1 MPHRSTRAPL
11 PDGYDFRQLTAAD
24 LRDVLTLDAWAF
36 PTGKDV
42 EALAAEPSPLSW
54 DRAVGVVA
62 ESEDPDAV
70 AADGA
75 VPVRTELVG
84 MHASYPFAR
93 FPVPGGV
100 VPVSGLTWVGVHP
113 AHRRRGLLTAMIDE
127 HFRRSLRR
135 REPVSALFA
144 AEAPIY
150 GRFGYGKA
158 ADDLRVTVPRGAAL
172 RDVPGAADHT
182 VRIETSDFERHA
194 ALVEDL
200 HERAG
205 ADIGGSGLNR
215 PGWVGRETPE
225 LQRYF
230 RADTPLRRDGRE
242 PERIVIVERD
252 GEPRGY
258 TTFRRKL
265 DWELQGPRGHV
276 SGGEVVALDAAAARA
291 LWDVLLDLDLTDDV
305 HPFMIPTDDVVA
317 QWLVDRRKATPT
329 VFDNLWVR
337 ILDVPSALAARQYA
351 TDVDVV
357 LGVEDARLSGN
368 TGSWRLRAA
377 AFSGGAEV
385 VRTDEPADVTLDV
398 RELGAAYLGGET
410 LVALAAAG
418 LVAGHRPGAL
428 ARASAAF
435 AWPVAPCS
443 SWVF

>member
-1 MPHRSTRAPL
+1 MDSPTGFSVAL
-11 PDGYDFRQLTAAD
+11 PAGYAFRQLAPDD
-24 LRDVLTLDAWAF
+24 LRAALTLDGWAF
-36 PTGKDV
+36 PTSKDV
-42 EALAAEPSPLSW
+42 DTLADEPSPLSW
-54 DRAVGVVA
+54 DRAVGVVHVNG
-62 ESEDPDAV
+62 P
-70 AADGA
+70 
-75 VPVRTELVG
+75 ELVG

-93 FPVPGGV
+93 FPVPGGT
-100 VPVSGLTWVGVHP
+100 VPVAGLTWVSVHP

-127 HFRRSLRR
+127 HFARSSRRG
-135 REPVSALFA
+135 EPVSALFA
-144 AEAPIY
+144 AEPAIY

-158 ADDLRVTVPRGAAL
+158 ADDLRVTIPRGAVL
-172 RDVPGAADHT
+172 RDVPGASDHT
-182 VRIETSDFERHA
+182 VRIETSDHARHA

-205 ADIGGSGLNR
+205 ADVGGSGLNR

-230 RADTPLRRDGRE
+230 WADTPLRRDGRE
-242 PERIVIVERD
+242 PERIVIVEHD

-258 TTFRRKL
+258 TTFRRRL

-317 QWLVDRRKATPT
+317 GWLVDRRKATPT
-329 VFDNLWVR
+329 LFDNLWVR
-337 ILDVPSALAARQYA
+337 ILDVPAALAGRQYA
-351 TDVDVV
+351 ADVDVV
-357 LGVEDARLSGN
+357 LEVRDARLAANDGR
-368 TGSWRLRAA
+368 WRLRAS
-377 AFSGGAEV
+377 AFADDARV
-385 VRTDEPADVTLDV
+385 TRTDDDADASLDV

-410 LVALAAAG
+410 LVAMAGAG
-418 LVAGHRPGAL
+418 LVAGHGPGAL

-443 SWVF
+443 SWSF

>member
-1 MPHRSTRAPL
+1 MPHRSQRAPL
-11 PDGYDFRQLTAAD
+11 PDGYDLRELSADD
-24 LRDVLTLDAWAF
+24 LRAVLALDAWAF
-36 PTGKDV
+36 PSQHDV
-42 EALAAEPSPLSW
+42 EALAGEPSPLSW
-54 DRAVGVVA
+54 DRVVGVVA
-62 ESEDPDAV
+62 ESDDPDAV
-70 AADGA
+70 PADGA
-75 VPVRTELVG
+75 VPVRTDLVG

-93 FPVPGGV
+93 FPVPGGT
-100 VPVSGLTWVGVHP
+100 VPVAGLTWVGVHP

-172 RDVPGAADHT
+172 RPVPGVSAHT
-182 VRIETSDFERHA
+182 VRIETSDAERHA
-194 ALVEDL
+194 ALVEEL

-205 ADIGGSGLNR
+205 ADVGGSGLNR

-225 LQRYF
+225 LRRYF
-230 RADTPLRRDGRE
+230 WADTPLRRSGRE
-242 PERIVIVERD
+242 PEHIVIVERD

-265 DWELQGPRGHV
+265 DWELRGPSGHV
-276 SGGEVVALDAAAARA
+276 NGGEVVALDAAAARA

-317 QWLVDRRKATPT
+317 EWLVDRRKATPT
-329 VFDNLWVR
+329 LYDNLWVR
-337 ILDVPSALAARQYA
+337 ILDVPTALAARQYA
-351 TDVDVV
+351 ADVDVV
-357 LGVEDARLSGN
+357 LSVRDARLAGN
-368 TGSWRLRAA
+368 SGSWRLRAR
-377 AFSGGAEV
+377 AFTPGAEV

-398 RELGAAYLGGET
+398 RELGAAYLGGGT
-410 LVALAAAG
+410 LVAMASAG

-428 ARASAAF
+428 ARASAAL